1 MFMENKPGKS
11 TILIGMQY
19 GDEGKGRVLDKL
31 LFEDEEAVV
40 VRFNGGA
47 NAGHTL
53 EVGNKK
59 IVLHQVPSGIF
70 YPEMLLYIGSGCVIN
85 PKKLNEEI
93 IDIQSAEIS
102 LDDRFFISSHAPLI
116 QPHHLLYDEWFGG
129 GIGTTKNGIGPCYAD
144 QALRAQE
151 DAIRNIKLGE
161 YLADPG
167 KCFSA
172 VKRNLEEFLE
182 LWPLERV
189 DVIGKMEHFDAE
201 VMKLQEYRSE
211 DPLFLERLIQSG
223 KNVFFEGAQSVL
235 LDVVTGMTPYVTS
248 SRTLA
253 AAAYTGGDL
262 SLNYH
267 HKTIG
272 VAKAIMSRVGRGPF
286 ISEFGG
292 KQSDEYCAR
301 FGGKQ
306 SNENCSERE
315 MKANAKEVEQKE
327 WNLEELRHSDDP
339 FLQGVYLRMK
349 GNEYGATT
357 GRPRRIGTLDLVQLR
372 QICALNGVNELYL
385 NKFDALTEFGEMNL
399 PGIPVV
405 VAYRLDGKVIDYV
418 PTTLA
423 EMERVKPITE
433 CLPNIPDVSSV
444 RTEKELPSTAKEVV
458 QFIEEFVGVPLHGL
472 GVGPE
477 REQYVELKKG

>member
-1 MFMENKPGKS
+1 MAFG
-11 TILIGMQY
+11 LQY
-19 GDEGKGRVLDKL
+19 GVERKARVVDEQ
-31 LFEDEEAVV
+31 LFEDDEAVV

-53 EVGNKK
+53 VVGNKK

-70 YPEMLLYIGSGCVIN
+70 YPEMLLYIGSGCVIT
-85 PKKLNEEI
+85 PKKLNDEI
-93 IDIQSAEIS
+93 ADIRSAEIS
-102 LDDRFFISSHAPLI
+102 LDGRLFISSHAPLI

-144 QALRAQE
+144 QALRAQG
-151 DAIRNIKLGE
+151 DAIRNIKFGE
-161 YLADPG
+161 YLVDPG
-167 KCFSA
+167 KGFSA
-172 VKRNLEEFLE
+172 VKRNLEEFLD
-182 LWPLERV
+182 LWPLAKA

-235 LDVVTGMTPYVTS
+235 LDAVTGMTPYVTS

-253 AAAYTGGDL
+253 GAAYTGGDL
-262 SLNYH
+262 SLKYH

-272 VAKAIMSRVGRGPF
+272 IAKAIMSRVGRGPF

-292 KQSDEYCAR
+292 KQSDEYCAE
-301 FGGKQ
+301 GEGK
-306 SNENCSERE
+306 
-315 MKANAKEVEQKE
+315 AHAKEMEQKE
-327 WNLEELRHSDDP
+327 WNLEELKHSDDA

-357 GRPRRIGTLDLVQLR
+357 GRPRRIGTLDLVQLK
-372 QICALNGVNELYL
+372 QSCALNGVNELYL

-423 EMERVKPITE
+423 EMERVQPITE
-433 CLPNIPDVSSV
+433 CLPNIPDVSNV
-444 RTEKELPSTAKEVV
+444 RAEKELPPAAKEMVE
-458 QFIEEFVGVPLHGL
+458 FIEEFVGVKVCGI

-477 REQYVELKKG
+477 RDAFVDTSMKERLK